1 MKPKFTTGAEL
12 LGSWLA
18 DVERGEPPKRYALGA
33 PFDALDLRPGR
44 ALVFGGAPGTGKSA
58 ALVQMGVDLLRMND
72 GARLLVAN
80 VEMVPELLIERAA
93 SRLSGVPLSAISD
106 RTLSAEQLARVRVAT
121 DSLRTVAGR
130 LAFLQA
136 PFALEHI
143 AAAGTAFGANVL
155 VLDYLQ
161 RFTVGKGGQSQ
172 REQLE
177 TACEKVRRF
186 CDAGAAVLAAV
197 AVARQKN
204 ERGSSSYKGLN
215 LASLRGSS
223 ELEYGAD
230 AVYLFAPEDGAI
242 VLECAKNRYGPTT
255 DVRASFDPTTQTFV
269 PLVEASGFAGFD
281 TAKPAQPHKP
291 KGV

>member
-1 MKPKFTTGAEL
+1 M
-12 LGSWLA
+12 
-18 DVERGEPPKRYALGA
+18 GA
-33 PFDALDLRPGR
+33 PFDAFDVRPGR
-44 ALVFGGAPGTGKSA
+44 VLVFGGAPGTGKTA
-58 ALVQMGVDLLRMND
+58 ALMQMSVDLLRLND

-80 VEMVPELLIERAA
+80 VEMVPLLLIERAV
-93 SRLSGVPLSAISD
+93 SRLSGVPLTAISD
-106 RTLSAEQLARVRVAT
+106 HTLTPDQLARVKVAT
-121 DSLRTVAGR
+121 EGLKAVAGR

-136 PFALEHI
+136 PFALEHV

-161 RFTVGKGGQSQ
+161 RFSVGKGGQSQ

-177 TACEKVRRF
+177 AACETVRQF
-186 CDAGAAVLAAV
+186 CDRGAAVLAAV

-230 AVYLFAPEDGAI
+230 AVYLFAPDDGA
-242 VLECAKNRYGPTT
+242 VTLECAKNRYGATT
-255 DVRASFDPTTQTFV
+255 DVKVSFDPTTQTFA
-269 PLVEASGFAGFD
+269 PLVEVSGFAAFD
-281 TAKPAQPHKP
+281 EAKPAPVRKARG
-291 KGV
+291 K